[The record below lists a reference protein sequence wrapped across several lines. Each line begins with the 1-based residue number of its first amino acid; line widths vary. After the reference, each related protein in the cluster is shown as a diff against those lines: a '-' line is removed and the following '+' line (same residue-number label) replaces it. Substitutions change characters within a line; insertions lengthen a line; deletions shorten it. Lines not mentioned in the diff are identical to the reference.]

1 MLQQQPTLKRGR
13 LNDRGPTILLVDD
26 EDALRQ
32 VLRARLTARGY
43 FVHEASSGEEVLQAV
58 PVLRPDVII
67 LDIGLPDIDGIEVTR
82 RLRPLVQTPIIILS
96 VHGTES
102 DKIAALDAGADDY
115 LTKPCDLGE
124 LLDRIRTALRRVTLT
139 LQDARI
145 FTAGDLV
152 VDLNRHM
159 VQVANNPIQLTV
171 MEYDLLKVLVF
182 NAGRL
187 LTQRRL
193 AREVWGQKSDDS
205 ALQML
210 RITIGTLRQKLDANR
225 SHPGHIA
232 TEPGVGYRLRIAP
245 SN

>member
-1 MLQQQPTLKRGR
+1 MNGH
-13 LNDRGPTILLVDD
+13 GSTILIVDD
-26 EDALRQ
+26 EAAFRQ

-43 FVHEASSGEEVLQAV
+43 IVHEASTGEDVLRIV
-58 PVLRPDVII
+58 PVLRPDVIL

-96 VHGTES
+96 VHATES
-102 DKIAALDAGADDY
+102 DKIGALDSGADDY

-124 LLDRIRTALRRVTLT
+124 LLDRIGTALRRVA
-139 LQDARI
+139 LQDTQV

-152 VDLNRHM
+152 VDLSSQM
-159 VQVANNPIQLTV
+159 VQVANSPVWLTA
-171 MEYDLLKVLVF
+171 MEYNLLKVLVF

-193 AREVWGQKSDDS
+193 AQEVWGERSEDN
-205 ALQML
+205 ALQLL
-210 RITIGTLRQKLDANR
+210 RATITTLRQKLDSDR

-232 TEPGVGYRLRIAP
+232 TEPGVGYRLRIAT

>member
-1 MLQQQPTLKRGR
+1 M
-13 LNDRGPTILLVDD
+13 DD
-26 EDALRQ
+26 EEALRQ

-43 FVHEASSGEEVLQAV
+43 HVHEASSGEEVLQRV

-96 VHGTES
+96 VHATES

-124 LLDRIRTALRRVTLT
+124 LLDRIRTALRRVTL
-139 LQDARI
+139 QDARV

-187 LTQRRL
+187 LTQHRL
-193 AREVWGQKSDDS
+193 AREVWGEKSDDS
-205 ALQML
+205 TLQML
-210 RITIGTLRQKLDANR
+210 RTTISTLRQKLDANR

-232 TEPGVGYRLRIAP
+232 MEPGVGYRLRIAP

>member
-1 MLQQQPTLKRGR
+1 MLQVQPTLNRGR
-13 LNDRGPTILLVDD
+13 LNDRGQTVLLVDD
-26 EDALRQ
+26 EEALRQ

-43 FVHEASSGEEVLQAV
+43 FIHEVSSGEEVLQTA
-58 PVLRPDVII
+58 PVLQPDVII

-96 VHGTES
+96 VHATES

-124 LLDRIRTALRRVTLT
+124 LLDRIRTALRRVA
-139 LQDARI
+139 LQDARV

-152 VDLNRHM
+152 IDLNRQI
-159 VQVANNPIQLTV
+159 VQVANSPVQLTV
-171 MEYDLLKVLVF
+171 TEYDLLKILVS

-187 LTQRRL
+187 LTQHRL
-193 AREVWGQKSDDS
+193 AQEVWGQKSDDT

-210 RITIGTLRQKLDANR
+210 RTTISTLRQKLDADR
-225 SHPGHIA
+225 AHPGHIA
-232 TEPGVGYRLRIAP
+232 TEPGVGYRLRIGP

>member
-1 MLQQQPTLKRGR
+1 VLQQQPTLNRGR

-26 EDALRQ
+26 EEALRQ
-32 VLRARLTARGY
+32 ILRARLTARGY
-43 FVHEASSGEEVLQAV
+43 YVHEASSGEEVLQRV

-96 VHGTES
+96 VHAMES

-124 LLDRIRTALRRVTLT
+124 LLDRIRTALHRVT
-139 LQDARI
+139 LQDARV

-159 VQVANNPIQLTV
+159 VQVANSPIQLTV

-187 LTQRRL
+187 LTQHRL

-205 ALQML
+205 ALLTL
-210 RITIGTLRQKLDANR
+210 RTTISTLRQKLDANR
-225 SHPGHIA
+225 PLPGHIA